1 MMWIEQVIGK
11 LPPVAIDQVN
21 GIRSLDVKDSLTT
34 AIAILVARYNGSDL
48 ADICEREYVKVF
60 GGSAPNMATQIAFSA
75 KQRKILNLHGIEHE
89 FKLDTQHG
97 GYDTPLFNKLMLA
110 GAIVSQDAHT
120 YMKYEQK
127 VLSDGMAPEGV
138 VEIVKIV
145 ALLNAATN
153 ILNFLDF

>member
-1 MMWIEQVIGK
+1 MLWIEQIIAK

-21 GIRSLDVKDSLTT
+21 GIRSLKVEDPTTT

-48 ADICEREYVKVF
+48 ADICEREYLRTF
-60 GGSAPNMATQIAFSA
+60 GGSAPNMATQIAFAA

-110 GAIVSQDAHT
+110 GSIISQDAHT
-120 YMKYEQK
+120 FMKYEAK
-127 VLSDGMAPEGV
+127 VLKDGMSKDDIAEM
-138 VEIVKIV
+138 VKVV